1 MRFVYEIL
9 DVPTEEKDCVGWALR
24 ELLLNAIEHG
34 GNFDPQK
41 YVELSYVRTKRAV
54 ACRVKDPGEGF
65 SFEEISHAAV
75 SNPIDDPLRHLQ
87 YREAGNLRPGGFGIL
102 ASRNMVDELMY
113 NEKGNEVILIKYLD
127 EAGKEAIETER
138 ARE

>member
-1 MRFVYEIL
+1 M
-9 DVPTEEKDCVGWALR
+9 R

-87 YREAGNLRPGGFGIL
+87 HREAGNLRPGGFGIL